1 MRKIIDWG
9 VLITVAAIG
18 GYLIYQ
24 HPAQVRGLISMI
36 EARVAPC
43 SSPITYSIGSI
54 DPRFGISETKVRA
67 QLRAAETM
75 WEEPSGKDLF
85 EYVANGGAVTVD
97 FVYDERQAATD
108 KLETLGMVID
118 ESKGSYEELKA
129 QYDSLGNTIEA
140 KQSAYKQKIA
150 AYEEREAA
158 YNAQV
163 EKWNAEG
170 GAPPREYAKL
180 TAEKA
185 ALQREVA
192 RIKTLERELNEDID
206 TFNALATTL
215 NQLIVRL
222 NLNVRQYNQTGAKGG
237 EFEEGLYELQ
247 NGVETITI
255 YEFSNTTKLV
265 RVLAHEFGHAL
276 DLDHVEDEKA
286 IMYEINKGTA
296 LKATDADVAELNS
309 VCRTKS

>member
-97 FVYDERQAATD
+97 FVYD
-108 KLETLGMVID
+108 
-118 ESKGSYEELKA
+118 
-129 QYDSLGNTIEA
+129 
-140 KQSAYKQKIA
+140 
-150 AYEEREAA
+150 
-158 YNAQV
+158 
-163 EKWNAEG
+163 
-170 GAPPREYAKL
+170 
-180 TAEKA
+180 
-185 ALQREVA
+185 
-192 RIKTLERELNEDID
+192 
-206 TFNALATTL
+206 
-215 NQLIVRL
+215 
-222 NLNVRQYNQTGAKGG
+222 
-237 EFEEGLYELQ
+237 
-247 NGVETITI
+247 
-255 YEFSNTTKLV
+255 
-265 RVLAHEFGHAL
+265 
-276 DLDHVEDEKA
+276 
-286 IMYEINKGTA
+286 
-296 LKATDADVAELNS
+296 
-309 VCRTKS
+309 